1 MAKSQNLIPWNS
13 YSMGFIIS
21 AFIILA
27 ALGVYFA
34 QQILESENRETQ
46 IIFFNVGQGDSI
58 LIRTEQGHDIL
69 IDGGPN
75 NTVLKRLQDELGF
88 FDRTLDLVI
97 ATHPDLDH
105 IGGLSHV
112 LNRYTVKT
120 LMVSGHGATTTP
132 ARIFTAAIEK
142 ALQHGRLGT
151 TTIAHRGDTIM
162 SGSVRIEVLFP
173 DRPVNNDWDTN
184 TASIIVKV
192 QEGDKDVL
200 LTGDAPKMIERFL
213 VEQGDVHDI
222 EILKLGHH
230 GSKTSTDPKFLDA
243 AQPKVVIVSA
253 AKPSRYGHP
262 HPTVMKLVQERN
274 IPSFET
280 GDGNVVCSLKTVQ
293 CTHTR
298 GIK

>member
-1 MAKSQNLIPWNS
+1 MTKSKNFIPWNS
-13 YSMGFIIS
+13 YRMGFVIS
-21 AFIILA
+21 ALIILSA
-27 ALGVYFA
+27 FGIYFTH
-34 QQILESENRETQ
+34 QVLESNNKESQ

-75 NTVLKRLQDELGF
+75 SAVLKRLQDELGF

-112 LNRYTVKT
+112 LNRYTVKN

-132 ARIFTAAIEK
+132 ARIFNQAIEN

-151 TTIAHRGDTIM
+151 TTVARRGDVVM
-162 SGSVRIEVLFP
+162 SGNVRIEVLFP

-184 TASIIVKV
+184 TASIVVKV
-192 QEGDKDVL
+192 QEGDTDIL

-243 AQPKVVIVSA
+243 AEPKVVIVSA

-293 CTHTR
+293 CTNTR